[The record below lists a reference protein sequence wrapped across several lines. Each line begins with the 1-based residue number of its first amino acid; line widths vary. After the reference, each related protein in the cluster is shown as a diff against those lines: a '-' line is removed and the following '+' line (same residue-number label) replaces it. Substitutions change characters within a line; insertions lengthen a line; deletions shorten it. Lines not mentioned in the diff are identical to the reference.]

1 MKHIILAMSIS
12 ILLLM
17 TYAMYKFIVVFVNV
31 VGVEKSV
38 MMFLSLLAV
47 FGLASMIQEN
57 K

>member
-1 MKHIILAMSIS
+1 MKHIVLAMSIS

-17 TYAMYKFIVVFVNV
+17 TYAMYKFIVAFVNV

-38 MMFLSLLAV
+38 MIFLSILALV
-47 FGLASMIQEN
+47 GLVSMIQEN